1 MHGNVNAFSS
11 DRAPDAWSRT
21 WNARRCFYLRDQSP
35 RSQRLRNCRPRFRNA
50 AAVSGARREFMLA
63 VVRGSADDT
72 RVGGDDLI
80 GGAPGERSGPSILIV
95 DDEPAVA
102 RTLERILRRAG
113 FVVTATHDGDEALLK
128 LREANFDA
136 IVSDLDM
143 PGKDGRTLLREIRC
157 MDLDVPFL
165 VLTGR
170 PDVTSA
176 IDAVE
181 YGAFRY
187 LVKPVP
193 PEELIRVVTQAAHWH
208 RFAVARRAADPELG
222 SRPIGDRAGLEVR
235 FASALEHL
243 WIATQ
248 PIVSWKARS
257 ILAYEALVRADDPT
271 LSNPASLFDAAERLG
286 NVHELGRRI
295 REQTAAMIPSAPAT
309 ALIFVNLHPSDLED
323 DELSSSSA
331 PLSEHASRVVL
342 EITERATLDRVSG
355 LPERVAR
362 LRNLGFRIAIDD
374 LGAGYA
380 GLSTFASIEPDVVK
394 ADMSLVRGIHASTVK
409 QRLVSAI
416 ATLAKDLQVWLIA
429 EGIETTEERDCLTG
443 LGADALQGYLFARP
457 ASGFPQAIY

>member
-1 MHGNVNAFSS
+1 
-11 DRAPDAWSRT
+11 
-21 WNARRCFYLRDQSP
+21 
-35 RSQRLRNCRPRFRNA
+35 
-50 AAVSGARREFMLA
+50 MLA
-63 VVRGSADDT
+63 MIRRSADDT
-72 RVGGDDLI
+72 RVRVNALI
-80 GGAPGERSGPSILIV
+80 DEAPGQPNGPSILIV
-95 DDEPAVA
+95 DDDPAVA
-102 RTLERILRRAG
+102 RTLERILERAG
-113 FVVTATHDGDEALLK
+113 FVVTATHGGDEALLK
-128 LREANFDA
+128 LCEATFDA

-143 PGKDGRTLLREIRC
+143 PGKDGRTLLREIRR

-176 IDAVE
+176 IAAVE

-208 RFAVARRAADPELG
+208 RFAVARRAADPQQG
-222 SRPIGDRAGLEVR
+222 SRQIGDRAALEVR
-235 FASALEHL
+235 FAAALEHL

-248 PIVSWKARS
+248 PIVSWKDRS

-286 NVHELGRRI
+286 GVHELGRKI
-295 REQTAAMIPSAPAT
+295 RGQTAAMIPSAPAN

-323 DELSSSSA
+323 EELSSSSA
-331 PLSEHASRVVL
+331 PLSEYASRVVL
-342 EITERATLDRVSG
+342 EITERATLDRVTG
-355 LPERVAR
+355 LPARMAR
-362 LRNLGFRIAIDD
+362 LRHLGFRIAIDD

-380 GLSTFASIEPDVVK
+380 GLSSFASIEPDVVK
-394 ADMSLVRGIHASTVK
+394 ADMSLVRGIHTSTVK

-416 ATLAKDLQVWLIA
+416 ATLARDLKVWLIA
-429 EGIETTEERDCLTG
+429 EGIETAEERDCLTG

-457 ASGFPQAIY
+457 ASGFPQATY